1 MRKIILLLAL
11 ILIVTPAFSQ
21 KKGVE
26 LSHYI
31 FPEFIKGTVLMKAG
45 GKNMTMLNYN
55 SMTEEMIFDSNGKKL
70 AMGMIEQIDTIYID
84 GRIFIPFEK
93 KFVEIIYRNKY
104 EFYAIHKC
112 SVIDPGKPAAYG
124 GTSQTSSTTSYSSI
138 FSGGQAYELSLP
150 DGFKTKPYTDY
161 LLKKDG
167 KLTTILSLRQLSKQF
182 DEKSDQFKK
191 YVKENKVNYENQ
203 KSLIGLI
210 KFLEAN

>member
-1 MRKIILLLAL
+1 MSKIILLLAL
-11 ILIVTPAFSQ
+11 TLIVTPAFSQ
-21 KKGVE
+21 KRGVE

-31 FPEFIKGTVLMKAG
+31 FPEFIKGTIVMKAG
-45 GKNMTMLNYN
+45 GKNVTMLNYN
-55 SMTEEMIFDSNGKKL
+55 SMTEEMIFENNGKKL
-70 AMGMIEQIDTIYID
+70 ALGMIELIDTIYID
-84 GRIFIPFEK
+84 GRIFLPFEK
-93 KFVEIIYRNKY
+93 KFIEIVYRNKY
-104 EFYAIHKC
+104 ELDAIHKC
-112 SVIDPGKPAAYG
+112 SVVDPGKPAAYG

-167 KLTTILSLRQLSKQF
+167 KLTTFLNLRQLSKQF
-182 DEKSDQFKK
+182 DEKSDLFKK

-203 KSLIGLI
+203 ESLIGLI